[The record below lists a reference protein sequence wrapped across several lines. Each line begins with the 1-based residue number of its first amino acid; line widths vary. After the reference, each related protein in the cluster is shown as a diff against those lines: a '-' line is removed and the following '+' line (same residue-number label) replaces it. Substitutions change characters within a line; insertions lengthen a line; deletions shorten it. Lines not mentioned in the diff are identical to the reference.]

1 MALLQRQQI
10 QVRANQLVLR
20 EANLL
25 LAEHERDLLATE
37 NRFKIWKKKIMI
49 KVTLAIIQQNQ
60 FRQRLLFRRLEQ
72 LNRVSH
78 CFEIH
83 FFHSVCLIDMHFL
96 PVILSFSLFVEEL
109 QSASTSLEATRG
121 TSRDG
126 RGRRRGPTGDVV
138 GEDVEVAT
146 AK

>member
-20 EANLL
+20 DANLL
-25 LAEHERDLLATE
+25 LAEHERDLLAAE

-49 KVTLAIIQQNQ
+49 KITLAIIQQNQ

-83 FFHSVCLIDMHFL
+83 FF
-96 PVILSFSLFVEEL
+96 SFNLF
-109 QSASTSLEATRG
+109 
-121 TSRDG
+121 D
-126 RGRRRGPTGDVV
+126 
-138 GEDVEVAT
+138 
-146 AK
+146 